1 MDVHVAISG
10 TSPAVSNG
18 RNIYH
23 LHHKRGQPDHR
34 GRVCATYRGLCDGV
48 VCMYVLSAAS
58 SGESFII
65 PVATDDAGYLSEERR
80 VVWKRPYLSA
90 RAAFQGSPCARKG
103 GPKRNHARDQCFL
116 PIFGQAAGDS
126 LSKQ

>member
-1 MDVHVAISG
+1 MHAIFVIFTTNMDSLITVDACVLLIE
-10 TSPAVSNG
+10 
-18 RNIYH
+18 
-23 LHHKRGQPDHR
+23 
-34 GRVCATYRGLCDGV
+34 GLRDSV

-90 RAAFQGSPCARKG
+90 RAAFRGSPCARRG
-103 GPKRNHARDQCFL
+103 GPKGNQTRDQCFS
-116 PIFGQAAGDS
+116 PIFGQPAGDS
-126 LSKQ
+126 FSKQ